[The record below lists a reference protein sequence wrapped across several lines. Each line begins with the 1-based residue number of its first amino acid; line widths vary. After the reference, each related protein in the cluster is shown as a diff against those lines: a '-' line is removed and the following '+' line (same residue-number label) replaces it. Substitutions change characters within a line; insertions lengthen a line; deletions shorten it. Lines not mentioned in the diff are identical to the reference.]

1 MDINRDNYII
11 YITDFYDGIL
21 SAEEKEKLSNF
32 LELNQD
38 LKEEFDLYTDTKLYP
53 EISCRIDKSPLHKSL
68 SDLDPD
74 LNAEEFDLLSTEY
87 GTQEDL
93 EQSAGLVLTP
103 PLLEYPHKDKLKRI
117 PYRLGALRL
126 TIRILSIAASIA
138 LIVSLFIILP
148 ARSDLSQTYSS
159 ASVLPFNIQ
168 KESVNHR
175 LTARLQENRIALRQ
189 VHLKEAPQE
198 ESAND
203 NSISSQDSPVVLREQ
218 AIEISPT
225 TYSNLVTI
233 NASNNISQSLLLQ
246 MQVIDIPLDQPGLSP
261 RQYLAMNFR
270 KHLLKESVEN
280 SENLKVYEVADV
292 SIIGLNK
299 LMGWEMKFEKE
310 TDQEGH
316 LMAYKFTSQLF
327 NLDRKTKIS
336 DD

>member
-11 YITDFYDGIL
+11 WITDFYDGLL
-21 SAEEKEKLSNF
+21 SAEEKEGLFNF
-32 LELNQD
+32 LELNHD
-38 LKEEFDLYTDTKLYP
+38 LKEEFDLYTELKLYP
-53 EISCRIDKSPLHKSL
+53 EISYRIDKSPLHKSL

-138 LIVSLFIILP
+138 LIVSLFILLP
-148 ARSDLSQTYSS
+148 TRSDLTQTYSS

-189 VHLKEAPQE
+189 VHLKEAPPE
-198 ESAND
+198 ESVND
-203 NSISSQDSPVVLREQ
+203 NSISSQNRPVALREQ
-218 AIEISPT
+218 AIEIRPAA
-225 TYSNLVTI
+225 YSNLVRLT
-233 NASNNISQSLLLQ
+233 ASNNTSQALLLQ
-246 MQVIDIPLDQPGLSP
+246 MQAIDIPLDQPGLSP
-261 RQYLAMNFR
+261 RQFLAINFR

-280 SENLKVYEVADV
+280 SENLKAYEVADV
-292 SIIGLNK
+292 SINGLNK

-316 LMAYKFTSQLF
+316 LMAYTFTSQLF